1 MPFKL
6 SSDTVFHMIKL
17 DTVLLYI
24 VNKHINHKVENHS
37 NYLYNH
43 WWILA
48 SCLVSPTQFK
58 RSRWRRTR
66 LPQFQSSW
74 CGQTCPALPVIHKC
88 GLRSNLS
95 GPGAG

>member
-43 WWILA
+43 
-48 SCLVSPTQFK
+48 
-58 RSRWRRTR
+58 
-66 LPQFQSSW
+66 
-74 CGQTCPALPVIHKC
+74 
-88 GLRSNLS
+88 
-95 GPGAG
+95 